1 MIGTAGSRLRRQ
13 RTRIWRASVVGT
25 TIYVFLFT
33 ITVIW
38 ILHASNRSEYTSHIL
53 SPFYAGLSL
62 YQIVSF
68 VNIAWFFALVADLVV
83 LMRRAPRKGMLGQLS
98 GVVLSIVAVA
108 TVQWAVEG
116 LKRVA
121 EAWGCSK
128 SCEIY
133 GGL

>member
-1 MIGTAGSRLRRQ
+1 M
-13 RTRIWRASVVGT
+13 VGT

-53 SPFYAGLSL
+53 GPFYAGLSL

-68 VNIAWFFALVADLVV
+68 VNIAWFFALVVDLVV
-83 LMRRAPRKGMLGQLS
+83 LMRRSPRKGRLGPA
-98 GVVLSIVAVA
+98 GEVVLSIVAIA
-108 TVQWAVEG
+108 TVQWAAGE

-121 EAWGCSK
+121 EVWGV
-128 SCEIY
+128 
-133 GGL
+133 

>member
-38 ILHASNRSEYTSHIL
+38 ILHASNYSEYTSHIL
-53 SPFYAGLSL
+53 GPFYAGLSL

-68 VNIAWFFALVADLVV
+68 VNIAWFFALVVDLVV
-83 LMRRAPRKGMLGQLS
+83 LMRRSPRKGKLGPA
-98 GVVLSIVAVA
+98 GEVVLSIVAIA
-108 TVQWAVEG
+108 TVQWAAGE

-121 EAWGCSK
+121 EVWGV
-128 SCEIY
+128 
-133 GGL
+133 